1 MKWPYEMADKEW
13 IRIEDNNVSRLFFT
27 VKCFDHLSH
36 TSSNRIEYSGF
47 EAEYF
52 K

>member
-1 MKWPYEMADKEW
+1 MAYETVDKER

-27 VKCFDHLSH
+27 MKCFDHTSH
-36 TSSNRIEYSGF
+36 TSSNRLEYYSGF
-47 EAEYF
+47 EAKYF